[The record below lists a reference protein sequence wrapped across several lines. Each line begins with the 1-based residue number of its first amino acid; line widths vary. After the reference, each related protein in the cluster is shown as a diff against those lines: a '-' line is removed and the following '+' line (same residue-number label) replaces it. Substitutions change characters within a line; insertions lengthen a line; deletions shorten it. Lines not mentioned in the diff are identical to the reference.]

1 MIVNGLKRYFKR
13 SLPGVKFLGWGH
25 WMIGLSS
32 RLFSQIRMYRCARWC
47 ERYHSAKIVEYL
59 DRHYVHII
67 DSISIPLETQSSEVT
82 QKRIWTLWWQGINDA
97 PESVLRTIGSM
108 RSNAGDFDVIVI
120 DKYNY
125 QEYIDF
131 PFYIMEKF
139 SKGIIS
145 IQNFSDILRLSLIA
159 KYGGIWMDA
168 NLLVLRPIKIDWN
181 SDEFI
186 TSKKAGEYLWTG
198 FFMGGRKNNVLAT
211 MASKIFFAYWKD
223 NDALID
229 YLLIDRII
237 ELCYNKSAIVKRMI
251 DSVNSPN
258 KDIMWV
264 LQNLNKNFSEAV
276 YKDIIANNVCLKLTH
291 KLPLLDAPDTY
302 AYRLLTEFS

>member
-13 SLPGVKFLGWGH
+13 SLPSVKFLGWGH
-25 WMIGLSS
+25 WAIGISS
-32 RLFSQIRMYRCARWC
+32 RLFSQMRMYSCARWC
-47 ERYHSAKIVEYL
+47 DRYHSAKIIEYL
-59 DRHYVHII
+59 DRYYAHII
-67 DSISIPLETQSSEVT
+67 DSISIPLETQSGEVT
-82 QKRIWTLWWQGINDA
+82 QKRIWTLWWQGVDDA

-108 RSNAGDFDVIVI
+108 RRNAGDFDVIVI

-168 NLLVLRPIKIDWN
+168 NLLVLHPIKIDWN
-181 SDEFI
+181 FDEFI

-223 NDALID
+223 NDTLID
-229 YLLIDRII
+229 YFLIDRII

-251 DSVNSPN
+251 DSVKSTN

-291 KLPLLDAPDTY
+291 KLPLLDAPNTY
-302 AYRLLTEFS
+302 AYRLLTDFS